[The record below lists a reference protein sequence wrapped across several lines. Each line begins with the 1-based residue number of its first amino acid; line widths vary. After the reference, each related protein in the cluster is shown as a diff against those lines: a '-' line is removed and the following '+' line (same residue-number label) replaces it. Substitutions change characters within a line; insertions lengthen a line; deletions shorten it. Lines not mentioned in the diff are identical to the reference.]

1 MKFNTD
7 PSFAG
12 LDVLKRTHNE
22 QIAQFEDWAA
32 QKEWGIFH
40 RSHYDWWAFPIDQ
53 PSAYGFKWVVYEGEI
68 AELKTDA
75 AFMSSY
81 RRGLI
86 LLATSWGWDLDSAG
100 FLTNLLPSQCWHNWP
115 IRLYKAAYSA
125 RLFGEEAAFES
136 LKKYASFLHES
147 GESFEYN
154 GRDLFEL
161 FAG

>member
-12 LDVLKRTHNE
+12 LETLKRTHND

-32 QKEWGIFH
+32 RNDWETFH

-68 AELKTDA
+68 ASLKTEA
-75 AFMSSY
+75 EFMSSY
-81 RRGLI
+81 RRGLV
-86 LLATSWGWDLDSAG
+86 LLAASWGWDLDSAD
-100 FLTNLLPSQCWHNWP
+100 FLTHPLPSQCWHNWP
-115 IRLYKAAYSA
+115 IRLYKAAYSG
-125 RLFGEEAAFES
+125 RLFGEHRVFNS
-136 LKKYASFLHES
+136 YKKYATHLREQ

-161 FAG
+161 FSR